1 MEGLVQG
8 FQNEIEFRNALSGI
22 SLSEL
27 VKVDMIEALIGTT
40 EQYMRGFG
48 NEKYLWL
55 YSLPFIHHFGGEK
68 TSAWTP
74 NNLENRKFSIASE
87 KMIHLLRI
95 DPHFSHAFLRSM
107 EFQFLVKRI
116 LDKSEFIFNI
126 DFLMLLVKVMTE
138 NR

>member
-8 FQNEIEFRNALSGI
+8 FQNEIEFRNALNDI
-22 SLSEL
+22 SLSEFG
-27 VKVDMIEALIGTT
+27 KIEMIDALIGVT
-40 EQYMRGFG
+40 EHYMSGYG

-68 TSAWTP
+68 TGEWVP
-74 NNLENRKFSIASE
+74 NNLGNRKFNIASE

>member
-1 MEGLVQG
+1 MEA
-8 FQNEIEFRNALSGI
+8 FETALQMI
-22 SLSEL
+22 PLSENGRLEMFYAL
-27 VKVDMIEALIGTT
+27 VGIT
-40 EQYMRGFG
+40 EDFMREPGNW
-48 NEKYLWL
+48 NEKYIWL
-55 YSLPFIHHFGGEK
+55 YSLPFIHFFGGKQTAE
-68 TSAWTP
+68 WVP
-74 NNLENRKFSIASE
+74 NSLQNRRYQDISSE

-126 DFLMLLVKVMTE
+126 DFLMLLIKVMTE